1 MQQTASVMQTSP
13 ELFFLASKDKLRW
26 ERRFAGLLL
35 PLQSSLF
42 LFQDWGTS
50 LGLWQSHPETP
61 MLASILPATA
71 LDSIAL

>member
-13 ELFFLASKDKLRW
+13 PELFFLASKYRL
-26 ERRFAGLLL
+26 AGKEVCRTAA
-35 PLQSSLF
+35 PTAEQSL